1 MVTETITDDELE
13 EAGEDGFPF
22 VAGGYTETKTDCKY
36 WGEVKHGFL
45 TVPGCTKNY
54 LRWCKF
60 FCTNCKN
67 YEPK

>member
-1 MVTETITDDELE
+1 LAEKLSGSDLE
-13 EAGEDGFPF
+13 EVKKDGFPF
-22 VAGGYTETKTDCKY
+22 MVGGLDKTKTDCKW
-36 WGEVKHGFL
+36 WGEVTYGFL

-60 FCTNCKN
+60 FCKDCKN